1 MSNATAT
8 AEKTANKGNVLA
20 LVKKDVVDVVGKKVQ
35 EFVSRG
41 ELHLPTNYSVENA
54 MKSAW
59 LILQNTVDKDKR
71 PVLQVCTRDS
81 IANALLDMAV
91 QGLNP
96 AKKQGYFIAY
106 GNQLVF
112 QRSYFGTMAVT
123 KRVAGAKEIFAEVV
137 YKGDEFEYT
146 IQRGN
151 KIITKHVQRI
161 ENVAPENIVAAYC
174 TIIFDNDR
182 QFTDVMAWAEIQKAW
197 SKSKLDPKK
206 EGSTHKEF
214 AQEMARKT
222 VINRACKRYLNSSD
236 DGSLLMHHVNRADEI
251 LAEAEVEAEIAE
263 NANTEMIDIEAEY
276 ELLEDGGEDGEEDA
290 EAENAEDRPA
300 DEKKPAEKPKQQ
312 QKIQQTKQQTMFE
325 GPGF

>member
-1 MSNATAT
+1 MATAT
-8 AEKTANKGNVLA
+8 AEKANKGNALA
-20 LVKKDVVDVVGKKVQ
+20 LIKKDVVDVVGKKVQ

-41 ELHLPTNYSVENA
+41 ELHLPPNYSVENA

-59 LILQNTVDKDKR
+59 LILQNTFDKDKR
-71 PVLQVCTRDS
+71 PVLQVCTKDS

-106 GNQLVF
+106 GKQLVF

-123 KRVAGAKEIFAEVV
+123 KRVAGAKDIFAELV

-146 IQRGN
+146 IKNGN
-151 KIITKHVQRI
+151 KYITKHVQKI
-161 ENVAPENIVAAYC
+161 ENVDPENIVAAYC
-174 TIIFDNDR
+174 TIVFDDDR
-182 QFTDVMAWAEIQKAW
+182 QFTDVMTWDEIQKAW
-197 SKSKLDPKK
+197 SKSKMNPDK
-206 EGSTHKEF
+206 EGSTHKDF

-236 DGSLLMHHVNRADEI
+236 DGSLLMYHVNRADE
-251 LAEAEVEAEIAE
+251 LTAEAEIEAEIEE
-263 NANTEMIDIEAEY
+263 NANQEFIDVDYEPVEDVAE
-276 ELLEDGGEDGEEDA
+276 E
-290 EAENAEDRPA
+290 
-300 DEKKPAEKPKQQ
+300 KPAEKPQEQPQEQKQEQKQKGQ
-312 QKIQQTKQQTMFE
+312 QITME

>member
-1 MSNATAT
+1 MSTAT

-41 ELHLPTNYSVENA
+41 ELHLPPNYSVENA

-71 PVLQVCTRDS
+71 PVLQVCTKDS
-81 IANALLDMAV
+81 IANSLLDMAV

-106 GNQLVF
+106 GKQLVF

-123 KRVAGAKEIFAEVV
+123 KRVAGAKDIFAEIV

-146 IQRGN
+146 IHRGN
-151 KIITKHVQRI
+151 KVITKHVQRI
-161 ENVAPENIVAAYC
+161 ENVDPGNIVAAYC
-174 TIIFDNDR
+174 TIVFDDDR
-182 QFTDVMAWAEIQKAW
+182 QFTDIMTWPEIQKAW
-197 SKSKLDPKK
+197 SKSKMNPDK

-236 DGSLLMHHVNRADEI
+236 DGSLLMYHVNRADEVA
-251 LAEAEVEAEIAE
+251 AEAEVEAEIEE
-263 NANTEMIDIEAEY
+263 NANQELIDVDY
-276 ELLEDGGEDGEEDA
+276 EVMDEEPEVEDK
-290 EAENAEDRPA
+290 AEDPKEEKPA
-300 DEKKPAEKPKQQ
+300 DKPKQEKKQAQ
-312 QKIQQTKQQTMFE
+312 QQAVFEE

>member
-1 MSNATAT
+1 MSTT
-8 AEKTANKGNVLA
+8 EKTNKGNALA

-41 ELHLPTNYSVENA
+41 ELHLPPNYSVENA

-59 LILQNTVDKDKR
+59 LILQNTFDKDKR

-106 GNQLVF
+106 GKQLVF

-123 KRVAGAKEIFAEVV
+123 KRVAGAKDIFAELV
-137 YKGDEFEYT
+137 YKGDEFEYG

-151 KIITKHVQRI
+151 KIITKHIQRI
-161 ENVAPENIVAAYC
+161 ENVDPDNIVAAYC
-174 TIIFDNDR
+174 TIIFDDDR
-182 QFTDVMAWAEIQKAW
+182 QFTDIMTWQEIQKAW
-197 SKSKLDPKK
+197 SKSKMNPDK

-236 DGSLLMHHVNRADEI
+236 DGSLLMQHINREDEVVV
-251 LAEAEVEAEIAE
+251 EAEVEAEIAE
-263 NANTEMIDIEAEY
+263 NANQELIDIEYTVTEEETPAAE
-276 ELLEDGGEDGEEDA
+276 ETKEEQTK
-290 EAENAEDRPA
+290 EEIT
-300 DEKKPAEKPKQQ
+300 EKPKQEKKQDKPQ
-312 QKIQQTKQQTMFE
+312 QGKQQTVFEE

>member
-1 MSNATAT
+1 MSNRKAVT
-8 AEKTANKGNVLA
+8 AEKAKNKGVELA
-20 LVKKDVVDVVGKKVQ
+20 LIKKDVVDVVGKKVQ

-41 ELHLPTNYSVENA
+41 ELHLPPNYSVENA

-71 PVLQVCTRDS
+71 PVLQVCTKDS

-106 GNQLVF
+106 GKQLVF

-123 KRVAGAKEIFAEVV
+123 KRVAGAKDIFAEVV

-146 IQRGN
+146 IKNGN
-151 KIITKHVQRI
+151 KYIMKHIQRI
-161 ENVAPENIVAAYC
+161 ENVDPDNIVAAYC
-174 TIIFDNDR
+174 TIIFDDDR
-182 QFTDVMAWAEIQKAW
+182 QFTDIMTWQEIQKAW
-197 SKSKLDPKK
+197 SKSKMNPGK
-206 EGSTHKEF
+206 EGSTHKDF
-214 AQEMARKT
+214 AQEMCRKT

-236 DGSLLMHHVNRADEI
+236 DGSLLMYHVNRADEVA
-251 LAEAEVEAEIAE
+251 AEAEVEAEIEE
-263 NANTEMIDIEAEY
+263 NANQELIDIEY
-276 ELLEDGGEDGEEDA
+276 EV
-290 EAENAEDRPA
+290 A
-300 DEKKPAEKPKQQ
+300 DEGPTIEEATEEPKEEKPAEKPKQTQ
-312 QKIQQTKQQTMFE
+312 QSKQQTIFEE

>member
-1 MSNATAT
+1 MSN
-8 AEKTANKGNVLA
+8 NNLA

-41 ELHLPTNYSVENA
+41 ELHLPPNYSVENA

-59 LILQNTVDKDKR
+59 LILQNTFDKDKK
-71 PVLQVCTRDS
+71 PVLQVCTKDS

-106 GNQLVF
+106 GRQLVF

-123 KRVAGAKEIFAEVV
+123 KRVAGAKDIFAEIV
-137 YKGDEFEYT
+137 YKGDEFEYQ
-146 IQRGN
+146 IRNGN
-151 KIITKHVQRI
+151 KAITKHAQKI
-161 ENVAPENIVAAYC
+161 ENVDPDNIVAAYC
-174 TIIFDNDR
+174 TIIFDDDR
-182 QFTDVMAWAEIQKAW
+182 QFTDIMTWNEIQKAW
-197 SKSKLDPKK
+197 SKSKMNPDK

-236 DGSLLMHHVNRADEI
+236 DGSLLMQHINRADEVA
-251 LAEAEVEAEIAE
+251 AEAEVEAEIEE
-263 NANTEMIDIEAEY
+263 NANQELIDIEYEVAE
-276 ELLEDGGEDGEEDA
+276 DEEENNT
-290 EAENAEDRPA
+290 EAEEQV
-300 DEKKPAEKPKQQ
+300 EEEKPAEKPKQEKKQ
-312 QKIQQTKQQTMFE
+312 AQQQTIFEE

>member
-1 MSNATAT
+1 MSTAD
-8 AEKTANKGNVLA
+8 KANQGNSLA
-20 LVKKDVVDVVGKKVQ
+20 VIKKDVVDVVGKKVQ

-41 ELHLPTNYSVENA
+41 ELHLPPNYSVENA

-106 GNQLVF
+106 GRQLVF

-123 KRVAGAKEIFAEVV
+123 KRVAGAKDIFAEVV

-146 IQRGN
+146 IKNGN
-151 KIITKHVQRI
+151 KYITKHIQRI
-161 ENVAPENIVAAYC
+161 ENVDPNNIVAAYC
-174 TIIFDNDR
+174 TIVFDDDR
-182 QFTDVMAWAEIQKAW
+182 QFTDVMTWDEIQKAW
-197 SKSKLDPKK
+197 SKSKMNPDK

-236 DGSLLMHHVNRADEI
+236 DGSLLMQHVNRADEI
-251 LAEAEVEAEIAE
+251 AAEAEVEAEIEE
-263 NANTEMIDIEAEY
+263 NANQELIDVEYTVTEEETPAAE
-276 ELLEDGGEDGEEDA
+276 ETKEEQTK
-290 EAENAEDRPA
+290 EEI
-300 DEKKPAEKPKQQ
+300 AEKPKQEKKQEKPQ
-312 QKIQQTKQQTMFE
+312 QGKQQTME

>member
-1 MSNATAT
+1 MSN
-8 AEKTANKGNVLA
+8 NLA

-41 ELHLPTNYSVENA
+41 ELHLPPNYSVENA

-59 LILQNTVDKDKR
+59 LTLQNTLDKDKR
-71 PVLQVCTRDS
+71 PVLQNCTKDS

-106 GNQLVF
+106 GRQLVF

-123 KRVAGAKEIFAEVV
+123 KRVAGAREIFAEIV
-137 YKGDEFEYT
+137 YKGDEFEYQ
-146 IQRGN
+146 IRNGN
-151 KIITKHVQRI
+151 KAITKHAQKI
-161 ENVAPENIVAAYC
+161 ENVDPNNIVAAYC
-174 TIIFDNDR
+174 TIIFDDDR
-182 QFTDVMAWAEIQKAW
+182 QFTDIMTWNEIQKAW
-197 SKSKLDPKK
+197 SKSKMNPDK

-236 DGSLLMHHVNRADEI
+236 DGSLLMQHINRADEVA
-251 LAEAEVEAEIAE
+251 AEAEVEAEIEE
-263 NANTEMIDIEAEY
+263 NANQELIDIEY
-276 ELLEDGGEDGEEDA
+276 EVADEEP
-290 EAENAEDRPA
+290 EAEEKAAEEPKER
-300 DEKKPAEKPKQQ
+300 KPEEPKQEMKQ
-312 QKIQQTKQQTMFE
+312 EGKQKTIFDA
-325 GPGF
+325 PGF

>member
-1 MSNATAT
+1 MSNDKNA
-8 AEKTANKGNVLA
+8 LA
-20 LVKKDVVDVVGKKVQ
+20 LIKKDVVDVVGKKVQ

-41 ELHLPTNYSVENA
+41 ELHLPPNYSVENA

-59 LILQNTVDKDKR
+59 LILQNTLDKDKR
-71 PVLQVCTRDS
+71 PVLQNCTKDS

-106 GNQLVF
+106 GRQLVF

-123 KRVAGAKEIFAEVV
+123 KRVAGAKDIFAEVV
-137 YKGDEFEYT
+137 YNGDEFEYG

-151 KIITKHVQRI
+151 KIITKHIQRI
-161 ENVAPENIVAAYC
+161 ENVDPDNIVAAYC
-174 TIIFDNDR
+174 TIVFDDER
-182 QFTDVMAWAEIQKAW
+182 QFTDIMTWQEIQKAW
-197 SKSKLDPKK
+197 SKSKMNPGK

-214 AQEMARKT
+214 AQEMCRKT

-236 DGSLLMHHVNRADEI
+236 DGSLLMYHVNRAYEVA
-251 LAEAEVEAEIAE
+251 AEAEVEAEIAE
-263 NANTEMIDIEAEY
+263 NANQELIDIEY
-276 ELLEDGGEDGEEDA
+276 EIEDEGPTIEEA
-290 EAENAEDRPA
+290 TEEPKEEQPA
-300 DEKKPAEKPKQQ
+300 DKPKQEKKSRQ
-312 QKIQQTKQQTMFE
+312 NRQQTIFEE

>member
-1 MSNATAT
+1 MSSDKNA
-8 AEKTANKGNVLA
+8 LA
-20 LVKKDVVDVVGKKVQ
+20 LIKKDVVDVVDKKVQ

-41 ELHLPTNYSVENA
+41 ELHLPPNYSVENA

-71 PVLQVCTRDS
+71 PVLQVCSKDS

-106 GNQLVF
+106 GKQLVF

-123 KRVAGAKEIFAEVV
+123 KRVAGAKDIFAEVV

-146 IQRGN
+146 IKNGN
-151 KIITKHVQRI
+151 KYITKHIQRI
-161 ENVAPENIVAAYC
+161 ENVDPNNIVAAYC
-174 TIIFDNDR
+174 TIIFDDDR
-182 QFTDVMAWAEIQKAW
+182 QFTDIMTWAEIQKAW
-197 SKSKLDPKK
+197 SKSKMNPEK

-236 DGSLLMHHVNRADEI
+236 DGSLLMQHVNRADEVA
-251 LAEAEVEAEIAE
+251 AEAEVEAEIEE
-263 NANTEMIDIEAEY
+263 NANQELIDVEY
-276 ELLEDGGEDGEEDA
+276 EVAEEEEIPAA
-290 EAENAEDRPA
+290 EESKEQTK
-300 DEKKPAEKPKQQ
+300 EEIAEKPRQEKQKQ
-312 QKIQQTKQQTMFE
+312 KPQQGKQKIIFEE

>member
-1 MSNATAT
+1 MSTAT
-8 AEKTANKGNVLA
+8 AKKTTNTGNALA
-20 LVKKDVVDVVGKKVQ
+20 LIKKDVVDVVGKKVQ

-41 ELHLPTNYSVENA
+41 ELHLPPNYSVENA

-59 LILQNTVDKDKR
+59 LILQNTVDKDKK
-71 PVLQVCTRDS
+71 PVLQACTRDS

-106 GNQLVF
+106 GKQLVF

-123 KRVAGAKEIFAEVV
+123 KRVTGAKDIFAELV

-146 IQRGN
+146 IHRGN
-151 KIITKHVQRI
+151 KVITKHVQRI
-161 ENVAPENIVAAYC
+161 ENVDPDNIVAAYC
-174 TIIFDNDR
+174 TIVFDDDR
-182 QFTDVMAWAEIQKAW
+182 QFTDVMTWPEIQKAW
-197 SKSKLDPKK
+197 SKSKMNPDK

-236 DGSLLMHHVNRADEI
+236 DGSLLMYHVNRADEVA
-251 LAEAEVEAEIAE
+251 AEAEVEAEIEE
-263 NANTEMIDIEAEY
+263 NANTELIDVEY
-276 ELLEDGGEDGEEDA
+276 TVEDEGNGSESA
-290 EAENAEDRPA
+290 EAEESQT
-300 DEKKPAEKPKQQ
+300 E
-312 QKIQQTKQQTMFE
+312 QQTLDGE
-325 GPGF
+325 PGF

>member
-1 MSNATAT
+1 M
-8 AEKTANKGNVLA
+8 ANELA

-35 EFVSRG
+35 EFVARG
-41 ELHLPTNYSVENA
+41 ELHLPPNYSVENA

-71 PVLQVCTRDS
+71 PVLQVCTKDS

-106 GNQLVF
+106 GKQLVF

-123 KRVAGAKEIFAEVV
+123 KRVAGAKDIFAEVV

-146 IQRGN
+146 IKNGN
-151 KIITKHVQRI
+151 KYITKHIQRI
-161 ENVAPENIVAAYC
+161 ENVDPNNIVAAYC
-174 TIIFDNDR
+174 TIVFDDDR
-182 QFTDVMAWAEIQKAW
+182 QFTDVMTWDEIQKAW
-197 SKSKLDPKK
+197 SKSKMNPDK
-206 EGSTHKEF
+206 EGSTHKDF

-236 DGSLLMHHVNRADEI
+236 DGSLLMYHVNRADEVV
-251 LAEAEVEAEIAE
+251 AEAEVEAEIEE
-263 NANTEMIDIEAEY
+263 NANQELIDIDADYDADTEES
-276 ELLEDGGEDGEEDA
+276 GEDTEEQ
-290 EAENAEDRPA
+290 PA
-300 DEKKPAEKPKQQ
+300 DKPKQEKKQ
-312 QKIQQTKQQTMFE
+312 AQQQTVFEE

>member
-1 MSNATAT
+1 M
-8 AEKTANKGNVLA
+8 ANELA
-20 LVKKDVVDVVGKKVQ
+20 LIKKDVVDVVGKKVQ

-41 ELHLPTNYSVENA
+41 ELHLPPNYSVENA

-106 GNQLVF
+106 GKQLVF

-123 KRVAGAKEIFAEVV
+123 KRVAGAKDIFAEVV

-146 IQRGN
+146 IKNGN
-151 KIITKHVQRI
+151 KYITKHIQRI
-161 ENVAPENIVAAYC
+161 ENVDPNNIVAAYC
-174 TIIFDNDR
+174 TLIFDDDR
-182 QFTDVMAWAEIQKAW
+182 QFTDVMTWAEIQKAW
-197 SKSKLDPKK
+197 SKSKMNPEK
-206 EGSTHKEF
+206 EGSTHKDF
-214 AQEMARKT
+214 AQEMCRKT
-222 VINRACKRYLNSSD
+222 AINRACKRYLNSSD
-236 DGSLLMHHVNRADEI
+236 DGSLLMYHVNRADEVA
-251 LAEAEVEAEIAE
+251 AEAEVEAEIEE
-263 NANTEMIDIEAEY
+263 NANQELIDVEY
-276 ELLEDGGEDGEEDA
+276 EVEDEGPTIEEATEDPKEEK
-290 EAENAEDRPA
+290 PA
-300 DEKKPAEKPKQQ
+300 DKPKQEKKTQ
-312 QKIQQTKQQTMFE
+312 QGRQQTVFEE

>member
-1 MSNATAT
+1 MSSDKNA
-8 AEKTANKGNVLA
+8 LA
-20 LVKKDVVDVVGKKVQ
+20 LIKKDVVDVVDKKVQ

-41 ELHLPTNYSVENA
+41 ELHLPPNYSVENA

-71 PVLQVCTRDS
+71 PVLDVCSKDS

-106 GNQLVF
+106 GKQLVF

-123 KRVAGAKEIFAEVV
+123 KRVAGAKDIFAEVV

-146 IQRGN
+146 IKNGN
-151 KIITKHVQRI
+151 KYITKHIQRI
-161 ENVAPENIVAAYC
+161 ENVDPNNIVAAYC
-174 TIIFDNDR
+174 TIIFDDDR
-182 QFTDVMAWAEIQKAW
+182 QFTDIMTWAEIQKAW
-197 SKSKLDPKK
+197 SKSKMNPEK

-236 DGSLLMHHVNRADEI
+236 DGSLLMQHVNRADEVA
-251 LAEAEVEAEIAE
+251 AEAEVEAEIEE
-263 NANTEMIDIEAEY
+263 NANQELIDVEY
-276 ELLEDGGEDGEEDA
+276 EVAEEEEIPAA
-290 EAENAEDRPA
+290 EESKEQTK
-300 DEKKPAEKPKQQ
+300 EEIAEKPRQEKQKQ
-312 QKIQQTKQQTMFE
+312 KPQQGKQKIIFEE

>member
-1 MSNATAT
+1 MIMSTAT
-8 AEKTANKGNVLA
+8 AKNANKGNALA
-20 LVKKDVVDVVGKKVQ
+20 LIKKDVVDVVGKKVQ

-41 ELHLPTNYSVENA
+41 ELHLPPNYSVENA

-59 LILQNTVDKDKR
+59 LILQNTFDKDKR

-106 GNQLVF
+106 GKQLVF

-123 KRVAGAKEIFAEVV
+123 KRVAGAKDIFAEIV

-146 IQRGN
+146 IHRGN
-151 KIITKHVQRI
+151 KVITKHVQRI
-161 ENVAPENIVAAYC
+161 ENVDPNNIVAAYC
-174 TIIFDNDR
+174 TIIFDDDR
-182 QFTDVMAWAEIQKAW
+182 QFTDIMTWAEIQKAW
-197 SKSKLDPKK
+197 SKSKMNPQR

-214 AQEMARKT
+214 AQEMVRKT

-236 DGSLLMHHVNRADEI
+236 DGGLLMYHVNRADEVA
-251 LAEAEVEAEIAE
+251 AEAEVEAEIEE
-263 NANTEMIDIEAEY
+263 NANLELIDIDAEY
-276 ELLEDGGEDGEEDA
+276 ELLGEDADTEET
-290 EAENAEDRPA
+290 EESQTE
-300 DEKKPAEKPKQQ
+300 
-312 QKIQQTKQQTMFE
+312 QQTLDGE
-325 GPGF
+325 PGF

>member
-1 MSNATAT
+1 M
-8 AEKTANKGNVLA
+8 ANELA
-20 LVKKDVVDVVGKKVQ
+20 LIKKDVVDVVGKKVQ

-41 ELHLPTNYSVENA
+41 ELHLPPNYSVENA

-106 GNQLVF
+106 GRQLVF

-123 KRVAGAKEIFAEVV
+123 KRVAGAKDIFSEVV

-146 IQRGN
+146 IKNGN
-151 KIITKHVQRI
+151 KYITKHVQRI
-161 ENVAPENIVAAYC
+161 ENVDPDNIVAAYC
-174 TIIFDNDR
+174 TIIFDDDR
-182 QFTDVMAWAEIQKAW
+182 QFTDIMTWQEIQKAW
-197 SKSKLDPKK
+197 SKSKMNPDK

-236 DGSLLMHHVNRADEI
+236 DGSLLMYHVNRADEVA
-251 LAEAEVEAEIAE
+251 AEAEVEAEIAE
-263 NANTEMIDIEAEY
+263 NANQELIDIEY
-276 ELLEDGGEDGEEDA
+276 EV
-290 EAENAEDRPA
+290 AEDETPA
-300 DEKKPAEKPKQQ
+300 AEETKEEQTKEEIAEKPKQEKKQEKPQ
-312 QKIQQTKQQTMFE
+312 QGKQQTVFEE

>member
-1 MSNATAT
+1 MIMTTAT
-8 AEKTANKGNVLA
+8 NKGNALA
-20 LVKKDVVDVVGKKVQ
+20 LIKKDVVDVVSSKVQ
-35 EFVSRG
+35 GFVKNG
-41 ELHLPTNYSVENA
+41 ELHLPPNYSVENA

-71 PVLQVCTRDS
+71 PVLQNCTRDS

-106 GNQLVF
+106 GKQLTF

-123 KRVAGAKEIFAEVV
+123 KRVAGAKDIFAEIV

-146 IQRGN
+146 IHRGN
-151 KIITKHVQRI
+151 KVITKHVQRI
-161 ENVAPENIVAAYC
+161 ENVDPDNIVAAYC
-174 TIIFDNDR
+174 TIIFDDDR
-182 QFTDVMAWAEIQKAW
+182 QFTDIMTWAEIQKAW
-197 SKSKLDPKK
+197 SKSKMNPQR

-236 DGSLLMHHVNRADEI
+236 DGSMLMYHVNRADEVA
-251 LAEAEVEAEIAE
+251 AEAEVEAEIEE
-263 NANTEMIDIEAEY
+263 NANQELIDIDADY
-276 ELLEDGGEDGEEDA
+276 ELLDEGADTEESAEDA
-290 EAENAEDRPA
+290 EEQPA
-300 DEKKPAEKPKQQ
+300 DNPKQENKQ
-312 QKIQQTKQQTMFE
+312 AQQQTIFEE

>member
-1 MSNATAT
+1 M
-8 AEKTANKGNVLA
+8 ANELA

-35 EFVSRG
+35 EFVARG
-41 ELHLPTNYSVENA
+41 ELHLPPNYSVENA

-71 PVLQVCTRDS
+71 PVLQVCAKDS

-106 GNQLVF
+106 GKQLVF

-123 KRVAGAKEIFAEVV
+123 KRVAGAKDIFAEIVC
-137 YKGDEFEYT
+137 KGDEFEYQ
-146 IQRGN
+146 IKNGN
-151 KIITKHVQRI
+151 KYITKHIQKI
-161 ENVAPENIVAAYC
+161 ENVDPNNIVAAYC
-174 TIIFDNDR
+174 TIVFDDDR
-182 QFTDVMAWAEIQKAW
+182 QFTDVMTWQEIQKAW
-197 SKSKLDPKK
+197 SKSKMNPEK

-236 DGSLLMHHVNRADEI
+236 DGSLLMYHVNRADEVA
-251 LAEAEVEAEIAE
+251 AEAEVEAEIE
-263 NANTEMIDIEAEY
+263 ESANQELIDVEY
-276 ELLEDGGEDGEEDA
+276 DVADEEIGN
-290 EAENAEDRPA
+290 EGKTAEDTTK
-300 DEKKPAEKPKQQ
+300 EEEPKQQ
-312 QKIQQTKQQTMFE
+312 KTEGGKQKTMFEE

>member
-1 MSNATAT
+1 MSTAT
-8 AEKTANKGNVLA
+8 TDKANKGNALA
-20 LVKKDVVDVVGKKVQ
+20 LIKKDVVDVVGKKVQ

-41 ELHLPTNYSVENA
+41 ELHLPPNYSVENA

-71 PVLQVCTRDS
+71 PVLQVCTKDS

-106 GNQLVF
+106 GKQLVF

-123 KRVAGAKEIFAEVV
+123 KRVAGAKDIFAEIV

-146 IQRGN
+146 IKNGN
-151 KIITKHVQRI
+151 KYITKHVQRI
-161 ENVAPENIVAAYC
+161 ENVDPGNIVAAYC
-174 TIIFDNDR
+174 TIVFDDDR
-182 QFTDVMAWAEIQKAW
+182 QFTDVMTWAEIQKAW
-197 SKSKLDPKK
+197 SKSKMNPDK

-236 DGSLLMHHVNRADEI
+236 DGSLLMYHVNRADEI
-251 LAEAEVEAEIAE
+251 ATESEVEAEIEE
-263 NANTEMIDIEAEY
+263 NANQELIDVDYEVMDKEETPAAE
-276 ELLEDGGEDGEEDA
+276 ESKEEQTK
-290 EAENAEDRPA
+290 EEV
-300 DEKKPAEKPKQQ
+300 AEKPKQEKKQEKPQ
-312 QKIQQTKQQTMFE
+312 QGKQQTVFEE

>member
-1 MSNATAT
+1 M
-8 AEKTANKGNVLA
+8 ANELA
-20 LVKKDVVDVVGKKVQ
+20 LIKKDVVDVVGKKVQ

-41 ELHLPTNYSVENA
+41 ELHLPPNYSVENA

-59 LILQNTVDKDKR
+59 LILQNTVDKDKS

-106 GNQLVF
+106 GRQLVF

-123 KRVAGAKEIFAEVV
+123 KRVAGAKDIFAEVV

-146 IQRGN
+146 IKNGN
-151 KIITKHVQRI
+151 KYITKHIQRI
-161 ENVAPENIVAAYC
+161 ENVDPGNIVSAYC
-174 TIIFDNDR
+174 TIIFDDDR
-182 QFTDVMAWAEIQKAW
+182 QFTDIMTWAEIQKAW
-197 SKSKLDPKK
+197 SKSKNNPDR
-206 EGSTHKEF
+206 EGSTHKDF
-214 AQEMARKT
+214 AQEMARRT

-236 DGSLLMHHVNRADEI
+236 DGSLLMYHVNRADEI
-251 LAEAEVEAEIAE
+251 AAEAEVEAEIEE
-263 NANTEMIDIEAEY
+263 NANQELIDIDADY
-276 ELLEDGGEDGEEDA
+276 EHLDEGADTEES
-290 EAENAEDRPA
+290 AEDTEEQPA
-300 DEKKPAEKPKQQ
+300 VKLKQEKKQAQQ
-312 QKIQQTKQQTMFE
+312 QSMFEE

>member
-1 MSNATAT
+1 MSTAT
-8 AEKTANKGNVLA
+8 AEKTSNQGNALA
-20 LVKKDVVDVVGKKVQ
+20 LIKKDVVDVVGKKVQ

-41 ELHLPTNYSVENA
+41 ELHLPPNYSVENA

-106 GNQLVF
+106 GKQLVF

-123 KRVAGAKEIFAEVV
+123 KRVAGAKDIFAEVV

-146 IQRGN
+146 IKNGN
-151 KIITKHVQRI
+151 KYITKHVQRI
-161 ENVAPENIVAAYC
+161 ENVDPDNIVAAYC
-174 TIIFDNDR
+174 TIIFDDGR
-182 QFTDVMAWAEIQKAW
+182 QFTDVMTWEEIQKAW
-197 SKSKLDPKK
+197 SKSKMNPDK

-236 DGSLLMHHVNRADEI
+236 DGSLLMYHVNRADEVA
-251 LAEAEVEAEIAE
+251 AEAEVEAEIAE
-263 NANTEMIDIEAEY
+263 NANQELIDVEY
-276 ELLEDGGEDGEEDA
+276 EVMDETPAAEETK
-290 EAENAEDRPA
+290 EEQTKE
-300 DEKKPAEKPKQQ
+300 EIAEKPKQEKKQDKPQ
-312 QKIQQTKQQTMFE
+312 QGKQQTVFEE

>member
-1 MSNATAT
+1 MSTAT
-8 AEKTANKGNVLA
+8 TDKANKGNALA
-20 LVKKDVVDVVGKKVQ
+20 LIKKDVVDVVGKKVQ

-71 PVLQVCTRDS
+71 PVLQFCTKDS
-81 IANALLDMAV
+81 IANSLLDMAV

-106 GNQLVF
+106 GKQLVF

-123 KRVAGAKEIFAEVV
+123 KRVAGAKDIFAEVV

-146 IQRGN
+146 IKNGN
-151 KIITKHVQRI
+151 KYIMKHIQKI
-161 ENVAPENIVAAYC
+161 ENVDPDNIVAAYC
-174 TIIFDNDR
+174 TIIFDDDR
-182 QFTDVMAWAEIQKAW
+182 QFTDIMTWQEIQKAW
-197 SKSKLDPKK
+197 SKSKMNPEK

-214 AQEMARKT
+214 AQEMCRKT

-236 DGSLLMHHVNRADEI
+236 DGSLLMYHVNRADEVA
-251 LAEAEVEAEIAE
+251 AEAEVEAEIEE
-263 NANTEMIDIEAEY
+263 NANQELIDIEY
-276 ELLEDGGEDGEEDA
+276 EV
-290 EAENAEDRPA
+290 A
-300 DEKKPAEKPKQQ
+300 DEEPEVEEKAAEEPKERKPEEPKQERKQ
-312 QKIQQTKQQTMFE
+312 EGKQKTIFEE

>member
-1 MSNATAT
+1 MSN
-8 AEKTANKGNVLA
+8 NNLA
-20 LVKKDVVDVVGKKVQ
+20 LIKKDVVDVVGKKVQ

-41 ELHLPTNYSVENA
+41 ELHLPPNYSVENA

-59 LILQNTVDKDKR
+59 LILQSTVDKDKR
-71 PVLQVCTRDS
+71 PVLQTCTKDS

-106 GNQLVF
+106 GKQLVF

-123 KRVAGAKEIFAEVV
+123 KRVAGAKDIFAEIV

-146 IQRGN
+146 IHRGN
-151 KIITKHVQRI
+151 KVITKHVQRI
-161 ENVAPENIVAAYC
+161 ENVDPGNIVAAYC
-174 TIIFDNDR
+174 TIIFDDDR
-182 QFTDVMAWAEIQKAW
+182 QFTDIMTWQEIQKAW
-197 SKSKLDPKK
+197 SKSKMNPEK

-214 AQEMARKT
+214 AQEMCRKT

-236 DGSLLMHHVNRADEI
+236 DGSLLMQHVNRADEI
-251 LAEAEVEAEIAE
+251 AAEAEIEAEIEE
-263 NANTEMIDIEAEY
+263 NANTEYIDIEPEY
-276 ELLEDGGEDGEEDA
+276 ESEHEEEQPDI
-290 EAENAEDRPA
+290 EPEPKE
-300 DEKKPAEKPKQQ
+300 ETGKEKPAQQ
-312 QKIQQTKQQTMFE
+312 QMTIE

>member
-1 MSNATAT
+1 MSNTAT
-8 AEKTANKGNVLA
+8 VEKTTNTGNTLA
-20 LVKKDVVDVVGKKVQ
+20 LIKKDVVDVVGKKVQ

-41 ELHLPTNYSVENA
+41 ELHLPPNYSVENA

-71 PVLQVCTRDS
+71 PVLQACTRDS

-106 GNQLVF
+106 GKQLVF

-123 KRVAGAKEIFAEVV
+123 KRVAGAKDIFAEIV
-137 YKGDEFEYT
+137 YKGDEFEYQ
-146 IQRGN
+146 IKNGN
-151 KIITKHVQRI
+151 KYITKHIQKI
-161 ENVAPENIVAAYC
+161 ENVDHNNIVAAYC
-174 TIIFDNDR
+174 TLIFDDDR
-182 QFTDVMAWAEIQKAW
+182 QFTDIMTWQEIQKAW
-197 SKSKLDPKK
+197 SKSKMNPQR

-214 AQEMARKT
+214 AQEMVRKT

-236 DGSLLMHHVNRADEI
+236 DGGLLMYHVHRADEVA
-251 LAEAEVEAEIAE
+251 AEAEVEAEIEE
-263 NANTEMIDIEAEY
+263 NANLELIDIDADY
-276 ELLEDGGEDGEEDA
+276 ELLDEDA
-290 EAENAEDRPA
+290 DTEETAEEP
-300 DEKKPAEKPKQQ
+300 EEESAEKPKQEKKSRQ
-312 QKIQQTKQQTMFE
+312 NRQQTIFEE

>member
-1 MSNATAT
+1 MSNDKNT
-8 AEKTANKGNVLA
+8 LA
-20 LVKKDVVDVVGKKVQ
+20 LIKKDVVDVVGKKVQ

-41 ELHLPTNYSVENA
+41 ELHLPPNYSVENA

-59 LILQNTVDKDKR
+59 LILQNTFDKDKR
-71 PVLQVCTRDS
+71 PVLQVCTKDS
-81 IANALLDMAV
+81 IANSLLDMAV

-106 GNQLVF
+106 GKQLVF

-123 KRVAGAKEIFAEVV
+123 KRVAGAKDIFAEIV

-146 IQRGN
+146 IHRGN
-151 KIITKHVQRI
+151 KIITKHVQKI
-161 ENVAPENIVAAYC
+161 ENVDPGNIVAAYC
-174 TIIFDNDR
+174 TIVFDDDR
-182 QFTDVMAWAEIQKAW
+182 QFTDIMTWPEIQKAW
-197 SKSKLDPKK
+197 SKSKMNPDK

-236 DGSLLMHHVNRADEI
+236 DGSLLMYHVNRADEVA
-251 LAEAEVEAEIAE
+251 AEAEVEAEIEE
-263 NANTEMIDIEAEY
+263 NANQELIDVDY
-276 ELLEDGGEDGEEDA
+276 EVMDEEPEVEDK
-290 EAENAEDRPA
+290 AEDPKEEKPA
-300 DEKKPAEKPKQQ
+300 DKPKQEKKQAQ
-312 QKIQQTKQQTMFE
+312 QQAVFEE

>member
-1 MSNATAT
+1 MSNTAT
-8 AEKTANKGNVLA
+8 VTAKKPANQGNVLA
-20 LVKKDVVDVVGKKVQ
+20 LIKRDVVDVVNKKVQ

-41 ELHLPTNYSVENA
+41 ELHLPPNYSVENA

-59 LILQNTVDKDKR
+59 LILQGTVDKDKK

-106 GNQLVF
+106 GKQLVF

-123 KRVAGAKEIFAEVV
+123 KRVAGAKDIFAEVV
-137 YKGDEFEYT
+137 YKGDEFEYS
-146 IQRGN
+146 IERGN
-151 KIITKHVQRI
+151 KVITKHVQRI
-161 ENVAPENIVAAYC
+161 ENVDSSNIVAAYC
-174 TIIFDNDR
+174 TIFFDDGR
-182 QFTDVMAWAEIQKAW
+182 QFTDVMTWAEIQKAW
-197 SKSKLDPKK
+197 SKSKMNPEK

-214 AQEMARKT
+214 PQEMARRT

-236 DGSLLMHHVNRADEI
+236 DSSLLMRHVKRADEVA
-251 LAEAEVEAEIAE
+251 AEAEVEAEIEE
-263 NANTEMIDIEAEY
+263 NANGEYIDVESMVSE
-276 ELLEDGGEDGEEDA
+276 GNGE
-290 EAENAEDRPA
+290 A
-300 DEKKPAEKPKQQ
+300 DEQPAPEIEFDDTPPPPEPPGSKSSGQMS
-312 QKIQQTKQQTMFE
+312 IDG